1 MFTNL
6 WMCKVLIALFTRDE
20 IYSCFFMCRLL
31 FMNLHRTRADGKIEK
46 RDDDKDRSLSA
57 IKTTE

>member
-1 MFTNL
+1 M
-6 WMCKVLIALFTRDE
+6 
-20 IYSCFFMCRLL
+20 FFMCRLL